1 MMGKGKLTLR
11 RRKKPS
17 PQRPPF
23 PEIEASTSTAVAV
36 AANNNNINDNHLNM
50 IAAGSKCAGKKKTVG
65 TARLWMRFD
74 RTGQSELIE
83 CDKSVIIKRV
93 SIPARDLRILGP
105 IFCHSSSIL
114 GTFFFFF
121 FFFYCVS
128 PIYIHFNYGN

>member
-11 RRKKPS
+11 RRKKPL

-36 AANNNNINDNHLNM
+36 NNNNINDNYLNM
-50 IAAGSKCAGKKKTVG
+50 IAAGSKCAGKKKTGG

-114 GTFFFFF
+114 GKLFF
-121 FFFYCVS
+121 FFFYCLS
-128 PIYIHFNYGN
+128 PIYIHFNYGI